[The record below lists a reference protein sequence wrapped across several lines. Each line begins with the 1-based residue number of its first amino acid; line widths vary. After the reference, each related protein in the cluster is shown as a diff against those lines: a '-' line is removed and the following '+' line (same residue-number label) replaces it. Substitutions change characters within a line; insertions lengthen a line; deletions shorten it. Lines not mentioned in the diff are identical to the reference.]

1 MNSEVVLVG
10 LLFADR
16 VIIENNG
23 KKGIIGTFNSFQSAT
38 FPIMFPPWFIYAA
51 ATNLEGD
58 HEFSLNLVADD
69 NTDQVVVALSGH
81 VSIKSRTDVVELT
94 PGIIGAVFPR
104 PGLYSLLFKIDARE
118 VGSRILTVRELK
130 APPPQSPV
138 N

>member
-1 MNSEVVLVG
+1 MENEVVLVG

-16 VIIENNG
+16 VIVENNG

-38 FPIMFPPWFIYAA
+38 FPALFPPWFIYAA

-81 VSIKSRTDVVELT
+81 VAVKNRNDVIELT
-94 PGIIGAVFPR
+94 PGIAGAVFPR
-104 PGLYSLLFKIDARE
+104 AGQYSLIFKIDSRE
-118 VGSRILTVRELK
+118 VGSRVLIVREVR
-130 APPPQSPV
+130 PPSPPQPI

>member
-1 MNSEVVLVG
+1 MNSEIVLVG

-23 KKGIIGTFNSFQSAT
+23 KKGIIGTFNSFQSAS
-38 FPIMFPPWFIYAA
+38 FPMMFPPWFIYAA

-69 NTDQVVVALSGH
+69 NTDQVVAALSGH
-81 VSIKSRTDVVELT
+81 VSVKSPSDVVELT
-94 PGIIGAVFPR
+94 PGIVGAVFPR
-104 PGLYSLLFKIDARE
+104 AGLYSLIFKIDGRE
-118 VGSRILTVRELK
+118 VGSRALIVREIK
-130 APPPQSPV
+130 ATPPQSPA